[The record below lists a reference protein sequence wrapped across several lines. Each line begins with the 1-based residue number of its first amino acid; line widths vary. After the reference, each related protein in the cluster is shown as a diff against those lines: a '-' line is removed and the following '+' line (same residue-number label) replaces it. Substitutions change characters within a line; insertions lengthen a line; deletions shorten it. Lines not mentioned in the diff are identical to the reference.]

1 MTEFINKESE
11 VYKRRQAEQEL
22 RRKYKERALEL
33 YSGTN
38 IHITLTSTPVV
49 HETGAFIDAVVFVPK
64 NQLDGPNWDEKTVNL
79 DNLKQNIKD
88 LIK

>member
-1 MTEFINKESE
+1 MTGFINKESE

-38 IHITLTSTPVV
+38 VHITPSSTPVV
-49 HETGAFIDAVVFVPK
+49 HETGAFIGAVVFVPK
-64 NQLDGPNWDEKTVNL
+64 EELE
-79 DNLKQNIKD
+79 
-88 LIK
+88 

>member
-1 MTEFINKESE
+1 MTGFINKESE

-38 IHITLTSTPVV
+38 IHIRPNSTPVV

-64 NQLDGPNWDEKTVNL
+64 EELE
-79 DNLKQNIKD
+79 
-88 LIK
+88 

>member
-11 VYKRRQAEQEL
+11 VYIKRQVEQDL

-33 YSGTN
+33 YSDSN
-38 IHITLTSTPVV
+38 VHIGSTSTPVV

-64 NQLDGPNWDEKTVNL
+64 DEL
-79 DNLKQNIKD
+79 
-88 LIK
+88 

>member
-22 RRKYKERALEL
+22 RRRYKERALGL

-38 IHITLTSTPVV
+38 IHIGPTSTPVV

-64 NQLDGPNWDEKTVNL
+64 DEI
-79 DNLKQNIKD
+79 D
-88 LIK
+88 